1 LATSYIERPFINSK
15 FDGQV
20 PAPTKLDKD
29 DEAVLQ
35 TIMLKVEQA
44 ALELEACWLQSA
56 VNTLIGISR
65 VGNQYLNTKEP
76 WNLMKTDREKAG
88 TIFNVAV
95 QVVKALAVVSEPF
108 IPQTAEQ
115 IWQTLKL
122 EGKANTEKWNDSL
135 NQSKPDTN
143 SQANTLFHKVE
154 TEEAKFDEQLLLI
167 RENGFQPK

>member
-1 LATSYIERPFINSK
+1 
-15 FDGQV
+15 
-20 PAPTKLDKD
+20 
-29 DEAVLQ
+29 
-35 TIMLKVEQA
+35 MKVEQA
-44 ALELEACWLQSA
+44 ALEIEACWLQSA

-88 TIFNVAV
+88 TIFNVAA

-122 EGKANTEKWNDSL
+122 EGKANTEKWNDAL
-135 NQSKPDTN
+135 KPIEAGHKIAKPTP
-143 SQANTLFHKVE
+143 LFHKVE
-154 TEEAKFDEQLLLI
+154 TEEAKFDEQLSLI
-167 RENGFQPK
+167 REKMGSQPK